1 MVPPE
6 EKHPAPAA
14 EGEVSPDAA
23 GSPPS
28 GAAADSGA
36 QPEPAQSNASEAGT
50 DYHYYDDAHSDYSD
64 GYTSSASDSPATA
77 LATATAAPVEETPP
91 PPPAPPAKP
100 PSGGDSGGDGPED
113 EEEGMTRMSFFEHL
127 EELRRRIFYALGGL
141 VVAFLLSL
149 TFANKL
155 WDIVAQPAVSALQ
168 QLKVNPPELAQIAP
182 LEYFNI
188 VWIKLPLLS
197 AIFLGSPWLLYQL
210 WAFIAPGLY
219 KKERRWATPFVIST
233 AGLFVL
239 GGLFAYY
246 IVFRFALVF
255 LLGLGIGNHVRP
267 LVSVE
272 EYFSIFVNVMLGV
285 GLVFELPV
293 LIFFLVLI
301 RVMSTGFLMRHIRY
315 AILAIFIIAAVV
327 TPTPDVF
334 NMVLFATP
342 MCLLFF
348 VGIGAGY
355 LLEIKR
361 DQRRFPWGKVLG
373 YTGAVAAIVA
383 ALMYLLH
390 ARYGYHFV
398 RHAPWFGR

>member
-6 EKHPAPAA
+6 EQPAASAA
-14 EGEVSPDAA
+14 EGE
-23 GSPPS
+23 GSS
-28 GAAADSGA
+28 VA
-36 QPEPAQSNASEAGT
+36 EPVAPAPAY
-50 DYHYYDDAHSDYSD
+50 DYYDDPYSD
-64 GYTSSASDSPATA
+64 HGDGSGSTTAVAT
-77 LATATAAPVEETPP
+77 TA
-91 PPPAPPAKP
+91 PPPAPPP
-100 PSGGDSGGDGPED
+100 PGGSGDGEEPGD
-113 EEEGMTRMSFFEHL
+113 DEEGMVRMSFFEHL
-127 EELRRRIFYALGGL
+127 EELRHRIFYALGGL
-141 VVAFLLSL
+141 LAAFALSL

-155 WDIVAQPAVSALQ
+155 WDVVAQPAVSALE

-197 AIFLGSPWLLYQL
+197 SVFLASPWLLYQL

-219 KKERRWATPFVIST
+219 KRERRWAAPFVIST

-246 IVFRFALVF
+246 VVFRFALVF

-272 EYFSIFVNVMLGV
+272 EYFGIFVNVMLGV
-285 GLVFELPV
+285 GVVFELPV
-293 LIFFLVLI
+293 LIFFLTLI
-301 RVMSTGFLMRHIRY
+301 RVVSPAFLLQHIRY

-334 NMVLFATP
+334 NMVLFALP

-348 VGIGAGY
+348 VGIGASY
-355 LLEIKR
+355 ILVLRREH
-361 DQRRFPWGKVLG
+361 RRFPWGVVLR
-373 YTGAVAAIVA
+373 YTFGILAVVAAMLY
-383 ALMYLLH
+383 LMH
-390 ARYGYHFV
+390 RYFGYHWVRHFPWFV
-398 RHAPWFGR
+398 R